1 MIAASVIKGLKLHC
15 ENHLNLMKDYK
26 RVEIKK
32 LQPLR
37 TLHDNNNN
45 TNNNNNNNNNKQ
57 ITH

>member
-1 MIAASVIKGLKLHC
+1 
-15 ENHLNLMKDYK
+15 MKDYK

-37 TLHDNNNN
+37 TLHDDD
-45 TNNNNNNNNNKQ
+45 NNNNNNKQ

>member
-1 MIAASVIKGLKLHC
+1 
-15 ENHLNLMKDYK
+15 MKDYK

-37 TLHDNNNN
+37 TLHDDD
-45 TNNNNNNNNNKQ
+45 NNNNNNNNNKQ